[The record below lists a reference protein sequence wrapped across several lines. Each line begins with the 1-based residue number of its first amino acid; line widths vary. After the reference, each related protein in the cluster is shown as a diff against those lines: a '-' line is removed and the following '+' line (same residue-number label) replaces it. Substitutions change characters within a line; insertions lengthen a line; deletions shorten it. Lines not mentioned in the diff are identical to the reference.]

1 MQYGSYPSDERG
13 KERVIFMKKK
23 TLAKTSKE
31 FDRRF
36 DSGEDIHDL
45 IDMSEATV
53 VHRGRKVRITL
64 DIAESL
70 VKEIDEIRTRIGV
83 DRGALIK
90 VWLHEKVKQEKT
102 ERGGPN

>member
-1 MQYGSYPSDERG
+1 M
-13 KERVIFMKKK
+13 VKKK
-23 TLAKTSKE
+23 LAKSTSE

-45 IDMSEATV
+45 IDMSKAKIIR
-53 VHRGRKVRITL
+53 HGKKVRLTL

-70 VKEIDEIRTRIGV
+70 VNEIDDIRQRIGV

-90 VWLHEKVKQEKT
+90 VWLHERVRQEKT
-102 ERGGPN
+102 AIK

>member
-1 MQYGSYPSDERG
+1 
-13 KERVIFMKKK
+13 MKKK
-23 TLAKTSKE
+23 SLAKNSLD

-45 IDMSEATV
+45 IDVSRATV
-53 VHRGRKVRITL
+53 IHHGKKVRITL

-70 VKEIDEIRTRIGV
+70 VRDIDEIRKKIGV

-90 VWLHEKVKQEKT
+90 VWLHEKVIEEKNHPMT
-102 ERGGPN
+102 KD